1 MRLVQLSR
9 ELSVRDVRRDKG
21 RQGDASRGREEK
33 RDFADSTDV
42 FFPVFRTEAEVL
54 GEVGVRWVREEDV
67 GSVGERT
74 LFRPNRMLSPSSR
87 KACSFLCS
95 KCCSSAVAIVD

>member
-9 ELSVRDVRRDKG
+9 ELSVRDVGRDEG
-21 RQGDASRGREEK
+21 CEGDAGRGGEEE

-42 FFPVFRTEAEVL
+42 FFAVFGAESEVL
-54 GEVGVRWVREEDV
+54 GRAPSVGKERRE
-67 GSVGERT
+67 GGERT
-74 LFRPNRMLSPSSR
+74 LFNPNRMLSPSNR

-95 KCCSSAVAIVD
+95 KCCSSAVAMVDYR